1 MAWGRACEGL
11 AGEVEGFISFA
22 VGGACGGEGCD
33 FVVAKGVDYT
43 SDRGCLKA
51 VLS

>member
-1 MAWGRACEGL
+1 M
-11 AGEVEGFISFA
+11 GEVEGFISFA
-22 VGGACGGEGCD
+22 VGRACGDEGCAA
-33 FVVAKGVDYT
+33 VVAEGVGYI

>member
-1 MAWGRACEGL
+1 MKACEGL
-11 AGEVEGFISFA
+11 AGEVEDFTSFA
-22 VGGACGGEGCD
+22 VGGVCGDEGCAS
-33 FVVAKGVDYT
+33 VVMEGVGYT

>member
-1 MAWGRACEGL
+1 MKACEGL

-22 VGGACGGEGCD
+22 VGGACGDEGCAS
-33 FVVAKGVDYT
+33 VVVEGVDYT

>member
-1 MAWGRACEGL
+1 MKAYEGL

-22 VGGACGGEGCD
+22 VGGACGDEGCAS
-33 FVVAKGVDYT
+33 VVAEGVDYT